1 MNLLDRAHAIG
12 SRAFPARTRRGLT
25 LAGAALAAAALVAP
39 EAARADKISHPIA
52 IFDGLDKI
60 TGRIIS
66 FEVGINETVQF
77 GALQITP
84 RVCYSR
90 PLTEAPQ
97 TDAFAQVDEID
108 EEKKLKRIFSGWMF
122 ADSPGLHGI
131 EHPIFDIWLTGCKGG
146 TVVIHDAPTE
156 RGLGAQPG
164 RIAADRHRRR
174 SDRDHGAAGPAAEK
188 EKAQAS
194 AGGGRGAGCG
204 HGRAGRPPAGPAG
217 ARQRPGAVNWPTTGL
232 ATATR
237 GVPLGFTQKQGTLA
251 CPEAFR
257 SR

>member
-1 MNLLDRAHAIG
+1 MTLLDRAHAISG
-12 SRAFPARTRRGLT
+12 RAFPALARRGPA
-25 LAGAALAAAALVAP
+25 LACAALAAAGLMAP

-108 EEKKLKRIFSGWMF
+108 EQKQLKRIFSGWMF

-131 EHPIFDIWLTGCKGG
+131 EHPIFDVWLTGCKGG
-146 TVVIHDAPTE
+146 TVVIHDAPT
-156 RGLGAQPG
+156 
-164 RIAADRHRRR
+164 
-174 SDRDHGAAGPAAEK
+174 AE
-188 EKAQAS
+188 AS
-194 AGGGRGAGCG
+194 APNPDKSPPTDTGAD
-204 HGRAGRPPAGPAG
+204 
-217 ARQRPGAVNWPTTGL
+217 
-232 ATATR
+232 ATATTEQPAPAPAPKRKKPKPQPAVVAAPDAVTVTPIDPPAPSLARERPRRAVALSGGPIGQR
-237 GVPLGFTQKQGTLA
+237 GMAATTML
-251 CPEAFR
+251 R
-257 SR
+257 